1 MRYMEFAD
9 AEAQLG
15 LLRTIIDNTWAA
27 IAKQAEDQKKAEALR
42 AAQEK
47 AKPRQKRSSVA
58 APIQPLPP
66 QKPIAPLK
74 TKRPKAQT
82 DAAPTKAE
90 LLQPQ
95 RPIPPKKP
103 IGVNNRAK
111 DSRSSA

>member
-15 LLRTIIDNTWAA
+15 LLRVIIDNTWAA
-27 IAKQAEDQKKAEALR
+27 IAKQAEDQKKAAELR

-47 AKPRQKRSSVA
+47 AKPRQKRTAAA
-58 APIQPLPP
+58 APIRPLPP
-66 QKPIAPLK
+66 KKPIAPLK
-74 TKRPKAQT
+74 PKRSNAQT
-82 DAAPTKAE
+82 DTAPTKSE

>member
-15 LLRTIIDNTWAA
+15 LLRVIIDNTWAA
-27 IAKQAEDQKKAEALR
+27 IAKQAEDQKKAAELR

-47 AKPRQKRSSVA
+47 
-58 APIQPLPP
+58 PLPP
-66 QKPIAPLK
+66 KKPIAPLK
-74 TKRPKAQT
+74 PKRSNAQT
-82 DAAPTKAE
+82 DTAPTKSE

>member
-15 LLRTIIDNTWAA
+15 LLRVIIDNTWAA
-27 IAKQAEDQKKAEALR
+27 IAKQAEDQKKAAELR

-47 AKPRQKRSSVA
+47 AYQATA
-58 APIQPLPP
+58 A
-66 QKPIAPLK
+66 KNPIAPLK
-74 TKRPKAQT
+74 PKRSNAQT
-82 DAAPTKAE
+82 DATPTKAE